1 MLHVLSTRDPDQ
13 LNTRMTKLIPHVQPK
28 VLPILNNIFA
38 SSSYYFVGDKVKST
52 TFTY

>member
-1 MLHVLSTRDPDQ
+1 MLHVLSIRNPAQ
-13 LNTRMTKLIPHVQPK
+13 LNTQMAKLIPHVQPK
-28 VLPILNNIFA
+28 VLPILDNIFS